1 MMKTIALIVLII
13 LNAELSFTQDT
24 KLLFTNSGTITFRSE
39 SQQEL
44 INSTSEDMR
53 GLIDLIHK
61 TFAFKVAIRTFK
73 GFNSALQQE
82 QFNEKF
88 LESDKYPEASF
99 IGKIIEDLDFKTDG
113 NYEIRAK
120 GKLWIHGKE
129 EERIIKSKI
138 QINKG
143 KLIIE
148 SHFSILLSDFNI
160 KVPKVVHEKVASE
173 INVEIKAVMQRK
185 SDN

>member
-1 MMKTIALIVLII
+1 MKTIALIVLI
-13 LNAELSFTQDT
+13 LFAAEFSFTQENN
-24 KLLFTNSGTITFRSE
+24 LLFTNSGSITFRSE

-53 GLIDLIHK
+53 GLIDPIHK
-61 TFAFKVAIRTFK
+61 TFAFKVTIRTFK

-82 QFNEKF
+82 HFNEKF

-99 IGKIIEDLDFKTDG
+99 IGKIIEDIDFKTDG
-113 NYEIRAK
+113 HYEIRAK

-129 EERIIKSKI
+129 EERIIKSNI

-143 KLIIE
+143 KLSIE
-148 SHFSILLSDFNI
+148 SHFTVFLSDFNI

-173 INVEIKAVMQRK
+173 INVEIKALMQRK
-185 SDN
+185 SNN